1 MFKLIS
7 DIFTILSGILC
18 VILAIIQIIICAK
31 QILIFPILLFGLIG
45 WFGLC
50 LIDVGVKEIKKGKEK

>member
-31 QILIFPILLFGLIG
+31 IFPILLFGLIG
-45 WFGLC
+45 WFGFC
-50 LIDVGVKEIKKGKEK
+50 LIYVGVKEIKKGKE

>member
-7 DIFTILSGILC
+7 DIFTILGGVLC
-18 VILAIIQIIICAK
+18 VILAVIQIVICAK
-31 QILIFPILLFGLIG
+31 HILIFPILLFGLIG

-50 LIDVGVKEIKKGKEK
+50 LIGTGIKEIKKGKE